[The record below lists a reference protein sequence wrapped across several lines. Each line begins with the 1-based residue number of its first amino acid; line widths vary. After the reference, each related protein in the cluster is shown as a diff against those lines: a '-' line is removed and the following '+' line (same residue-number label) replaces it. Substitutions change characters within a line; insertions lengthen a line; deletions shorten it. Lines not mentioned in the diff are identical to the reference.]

1 MAGSDARIPGWAAAP
16 FGRIGHRLGW
26 RWIFFFTFPIP
37 FHPLLYRAI
46 PLAVLG
52 WLVWLAVGGGEVD
65 WYSPLILAA
74 ILAVP
79 LSVPFLQWILFA
91 FRIHLIQALMLPA
104 ALLLLAVAIARGEEP
119 PWLLAPLLLFLAAY
133 TAAAI
138 ASRRHF
144 AAWEADNR
152 RVEALAS
159 DSGPLPPL
167 LLRGSGRQDIAA
179 RLLDALSLPA
189 IHAEDASDSWLL
201 QRTDDAELIEW
212 LSEVRDMRL
221 HIFQL
226 RHGKDHR
233 VVAIPGERPT
243 DALVVEQAAA
253 PPSGFRRG
261 QVAGVR
267 VAPPGLAPLTYWYG
281 SPAPLSWIP
290 GFYFLIALQLG
301 SRAGFVP
308 QIGFLPGRSR
318 KLGKRS
324 GEEGAHLALAS
335 ALRLQGPSP
344 APFADPVDLRRRITE
359 RLDARLEPELS
370 ALDRLIASPATWME
384 RKLDTLLRLPRLY
397 ARRAEDLVEAL
408 RAARDTQHEAATILL
423 ARLIAALP
431 EDAFQRVGDALLAVV
446 NSKRLAGRV
455 KTEGAA
461 GEPPHMEGLRLLIHV
476 PQLYVRLGDLGERA
490 RGVIEGLLTLL
501 PHIEALQQAKAKLDE
516 AADKPS
522 DS

>member
-1 MAGSDARIPGWAAAP
+1 MAGTEARIPGWAVAP

-46 PLAVLG
+46 PLAALG
-52 WLVWLAVGGGEVD
+52 WVVWLAVGGGEVD
-65 WYSPLILAA
+65 WSSPLILAA

-104 ALLLLAVAIARGEEP
+104 ALILLAVAIARGEEP
-119 PWLLAPLLLFLAAY
+119 PWLLAPLLLFLGTY

-144 AAWEADNR
+144 AAWKADNR
-152 RVEALAS
+152 AVEAMAR

-167 LLRGSGRQDIAA
+167 LLRGVGRQDIAA
-179 RLLDALSLPA
+179 RLLDAFSLPA

-201 QRTDDAELIEW
+201 QRTDDPELIEW

-221 HIFQL
+221 NIFHL
-226 RHGKDHR
+226 RHGKNHR
-233 VVAIPGERPT
+233 IVSIPGEKPA
-243 DALVVEQAAA
+243 DSLVLEQVAA
-253 PPSGFRRG
+253 PLSRFRRG
-261 QVAGVR
+261 HVAGVR
-267 VAPPGLAPLTYWYG
+267 VEPPGRSPLTYWYG

-301 SRAGFVP
+301 SQAGFVP
-308 QIGFLPGRSR
+308 QVGFLPGKAR

-324 GEEGAHLALAS
+324 GEEGAHLALIS
-335 ALRLQGPSP
+335 ALRQQGPSP
-344 APFADPVDLRRRITE
+344 APFADPVDLRRRVTE

-370 ALDRLIASPATWME
+370 ALDRLVSSPATWME
-384 RKLDTLLRLPRLY
+384 RKLDTLLRLPQLY
-397 ARRAEDLVEAL
+397 AGRAEDLVEAL
-408 RAARDTQHEAATILL
+408 RVARDAQHEAATILL
-423 ARLIAALP
+423 ARLIATLP
-431 EDAFQRVGDALLAVV
+431 EDAFQRVGHALLGVV

-461 GEPPHMEGLRLLIHV
+461 GESPRMEGLRLLIHV

-490 RGVIEGLLTLL
+490 RGVIEGLLKLL
-501 PHIEALQQAKAKLDE
+501 PHIEALQQAKATLDAAAEKPFE
-516 AADKPS
+516 A
-522 DS
+522 